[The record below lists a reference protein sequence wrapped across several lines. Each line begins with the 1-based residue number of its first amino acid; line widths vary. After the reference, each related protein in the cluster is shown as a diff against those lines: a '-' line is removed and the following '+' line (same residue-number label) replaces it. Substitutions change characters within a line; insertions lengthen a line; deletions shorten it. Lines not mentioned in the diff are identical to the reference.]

1 MVTTRTIHRRR
12 LSAGSKGRVAHPS
25 RRRRRTRL
33 DLAIAGSVAAR
44 RLRLSSFARVY
55 LVAGGLLALA
65 VAYLVVGAQLTQTSY
80 ELSRLQQQQ
89 TDLHAGQDQL
99 RYQAAAM
106 HTPARVEQAATTAGM
121 QRTSPAGYPAYE
133 PVAIDL
139 GAAIGAG
146 RPNDSPL
153 WRRTLATVL
162 GSTTK
167 DAMASDR

>member
-12 LSAGSKGRVAHPS
+12 LSAGTKGHAAHPS

-33 DLAIAGSVAAR
+33 DLAIAGTVAAR

-55 LVAGGLLALA
+55 LVAGALLFLA

-89 TDLHAGQDQL
+89 ADLSATQDQL
-99 RYQAAAM
+99 RYQAASM
-106 HTPARVEQAATTAGM
+106 HTPARVEQAATTAGL
-121 QRTSPAGYPAYE
+121 QRTSPAGYPAYQ

-146 RPNDSPL
+146 RPDDSPL
-153 WRRTLATVL
+153 WQRTLAAVL
-162 GSTTK
+162 GGTTR
-167 DAMASDR
+167 DALASDR